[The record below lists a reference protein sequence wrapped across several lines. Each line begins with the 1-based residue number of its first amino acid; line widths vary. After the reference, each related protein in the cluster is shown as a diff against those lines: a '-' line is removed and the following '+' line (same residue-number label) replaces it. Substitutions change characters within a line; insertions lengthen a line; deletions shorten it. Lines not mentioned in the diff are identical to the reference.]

1 MNATRADVSDCKA
14 ECVADP
20 RCRGFSVGLGLGRK
34 GRQEGRGT
42 ACFARGC
49 DSRLFLVQGVKATE
63 DGEGQRIRAMGR

>member
-1 MNATRADVSDCKA
+1 MVPIIEQLAGEQEGESLLCL
-14 ECVADP
+14 
-20 RCRGFSVGLGLGRK
+20 VGLGLGRK